1 MTGIGLILGVS
12 SARLGTMDMSIT
24 RLLSIHIPAL
34 LPPTSTELDVPHNI
48 QVIFHV
54 ESVWQRERE
63 RKEITVVA
71 REIAAP
77 IVITH
82 ARTCNYTATVI
93 AFISISKQSRLSA
106 KTHKCLRKTREL
118 KQ

>member
-48 QVIFHV
+48 QVIY
-54 ESVWQRERE
+54 E
-63 RKEITVVA
+63 RKKEEITIVA

-77 IVITH
+77 LVIMH
-82 ARTCNYTATVI
+82 AHTGNYAATV
-93 AFISISKQSRLSA
+93 ASPCDCVYLHLQTVTLVDKNA
-106 KTHKCLRKTREL
+106 
-118 KQ
+118 

>member
-48 QVIFHV
+48 QVIYES
-54 ESVWQRERE
+54 ESVWRGGGKKK
-63 RKEITVVA
+63 KEMTIVA

-77 IVITH
+77 LVITH
-82 ARTCNYTATVI
+82 ARTGNYAATV
-93 AFISISKQSRLSA
+93 ASPCDCVYLHLQTVTLVDKNA
-106 KTHKCLRKTREL
+106 
-118 KQ
+118 

>member
-48 QVIFHV
+48 QVIDES
-54 ESVWQRERE
+54 ESVWRGEKE
-63 RKEITVVA
+63 KKKKKEITIVA

-77 IVITH
+77 SVITH
-82 ARTCNYTATVI
+82 ARTGNYAATV
-93 AFISISKQSRLSA
+93 ASPCDCVYLRLQTVTLVDKNA
-106 KTHKCLRKTREL
+106 
-118 KQ
+118 

>member
-48 QVIFHV
+48 QVISDL
-54 ESVWQRERE
+54 ESVWRGEGERE
-63 RKEITVVA
+63 KR
-71 REIAAP
+71 
-77 IVITH
+77 
-82 ARTCNYTATVI
+82 NY
-93 AFISISKQSRLSA
+93 
-106 KTHKCLRKTREL
+106 HCGP
-118 KQ
+118 

>member
-48 QVIFHV
+48 QVTFDL
-54 ESVWQRERE
+54 ELEGGMDGGRERGRERE
-63 RKEITVVA
+63 LALWPVKLQW
-71 REIAAP
+71 P
-77 IVITH
+77 
-82 ARTCNYTATVI
+82 
-93 AFISISKQSRLSA
+93 Q
-106 KTHKCLRKTREL
+106 
-118 KQ
+118 